1 MSILLAV
8 FDIAGTTVADDN
20 AVAAAFQKAFEQHG
34 INITEDEVKP
44 LMGYKKTEA
53 IRLMLNR
60 HKQDDSTEKVNAI
73 HESFVNEMNDYYE
86 YSPAVRP
93 MPDAESVFLQLR
105 EKGIRIALNTG
116 FPRVIAD
123 TIVSRL
129 QWKERGLIDDY
140 IASDEVAA
148 GRPGPFMIREL
159 MRRAQVTDAA
169 QVVKIGDTEVDVAE
183 GRQAGCSL
191 VVAVTTGAFTRE
203 QLEPHKPDE
212 IVDNLS
218 AIPHLIF
225 SRA

>member
-20 AVAAAFQKAFEQHG
+20 AVATAFQKAFEQHG
-34 INITEDEVKP
+34 ITIAEEEAKP

-53 IRLMLNR
+53 VRLILNR
-60 HKQDDSTEKVNAI
+60 HQQDDSTEKVNAI
-73 HESFVNEMNDYYE
+73 HDSFVNEMNDYYE
-86 YSPAVRP
+86 YSPAVRA
-93 MPDAESVFLQLR
+93 MPDAESVFLQLK

-116 FPRVIAD
+116 FPRAIAD
-123 TIVSRL
+123 TILARL

-148 GRPGPFMIREL
+148 GRPSPFMIREL
-159 MRRAQVTDAA
+159 MRRAQITDAA

-183 GRQAGCSL
+183 GREAGCSL

-203 QLEPHKPDE
+203 QLVPHAPDE

-218 AIPHLIF
+218 ALPNLIF

>member
-1 MSILLAV
+1 MPILLAV

-34 INITEDEVKP
+34 IIIAEEEAKP

-53 IRLMLNR
+53 VRLILNR
-60 HKQDDSTEKVNAI
+60 HQQDDSTERVNAI
-73 HESFVNEMNDYYE
+73 HDSFVSEMNDYYE

-93 MPDAESVFLQLR
+93 MPDAESVFLQLK

-123 TIVSRL
+123 TILARL

-148 GRPGPFMIREL
+148 GRPSPFMIREL
-159 MRRAQVTDAA
+159 MRRAQITDAA
-169 QVVKIGDTEVDVAE
+169 QVVKIGDTEVDVEE

-191 VVAVTTGAFTRE
+191 IVAVTTGAFTRE
-203 QLEPHKPDE
+203 QLVPHAPDE

-218 AIPHLIF
+218 AIPNLIF

>member
-20 AVAAAFQKAFEQHG
+20 AVASAFQKAFEQHG
-34 INITEDEVKP
+34 IIIAEEEAKP

-53 IRLMLNR
+53 VRLILNR
-60 HKQDDSTEKVNAI
+60 HQQDDSTEKVNAI
-73 HESFVNEMNDYYE
+73 HDSFINEMNDYYE
-86 YSPAVRP
+86 YSPAVRA
-93 MPDAESVFLQLR
+93 MPDAESVFLQLK

-116 FPRVIAD
+116 FPRAIAD
-123 TIVSRL
+123 TILARL

-148 GRPGPFMIREL
+148 GRPSPFMIREL
-159 MRRAQVTDAA
+159 MRRAQITDAA

-183 GRQAGCSL
+183 GREAGCRL

-203 QLEPHKPDE
+203 QLVPHAPDE

-218 AIPHLIF
+218 ALPNLIF
-225 SRA
+225 RRA

>member
-34 INITEDEVKP
+34 ISITEDEVKP

-53 IRLMLNR
+53 IRVMLNR

-93 MPDAESVFLQLR
+93 MPDAESVFLQLK

-203 QLEPHKPDE
+203 QLEPYKPDE

-218 AIPHLIF
+218 AIPYLIF

>member
-1 MSILLAV
+1 MPILLAV

-34 INITEDEVKP
+34 ISIAEDEVKP

-60 HKQDDSTEKVNAI
+60 YKQDDSTEKVNTI
-73 HESFVNEMNDYYE
+73 HDSFVNEMNDYYE

-93 MPDAESVFLQLR
+93 MPDAESVFMQLK

-116 FPRVIAD
+116 FPRAIAD
-123 TIVSRL
+123 TILSRL
-129 QWKERGLIDDY
+129 QWKERGLIDDC

-148 GRPGPFMIREL
+148 GRPSPFMIREL

-169 QVVKIGDTEVDVAE
+169 QVAKIGDTEVDVAE

-191 VVAVTTGAFTRE
+191 VVAVTTGAFARE
-203 QLEPHKPDE
+203 QLEPHTPDE

>member
-1 MSILLAV
+1 MPIQLAV

-20 AVAAAFQKAFEQHG
+20 AVATAFQKAFEQHG
-34 INITEDEVKP
+34 IHIAEEEARP

-53 IRLMLNR
+53 VRLILQR
-60 HKQDDSTEKVNAI
+60 HGQEDTAEKVNAI

-86 YSPAVRP
+86 YSPAVRA
-93 MPDAESVFLQLR
+93 MPDAEAVFLRLK

-123 TIVSRL
+123 TILARL
-129 QWKERGLIDDY
+129 QWKEKGLIDEY

-148 GRPGPFMIREL
+148 GRPSPFMIREL
-159 MRRAQVTDAA
+159 MQRLQVNDAA
-169 QVVKIGDTEVDVAE
+169 AVAKIGDTEVDVHE

-203 QLEPHKPDE
+203 QLVEHTPDA

-218 AIPHLIF
+218 VIPELIF